1 MSQGHEITEHVN
13 SDPVARPVK
22 NGPSGRFKTR
32 IMSTDKRGTKILART
47 FFNQL
52 RATGYTSNQII
63 GIATE
68 LIDLVT
74 CELRDEKPSP
84 AQPAA
89 KENVTRA

>member
-1 MSQGHEITEHVN
+1 
-13 SDPVARPVK
+13 
-22 NGPSGRFKTR
+22 
-32 IMSTDKRGTKILART
+32 MSTDKRAAKILART

-74 CELRDEKPSP
+74 CEIRDADKLE
-84 AQPAA
+84 AQTVVQGEGP
-89 KENVTRA
+89 RAQS

>member
-1 MSQGHEITEHVN
+1 
-13 SDPVARPVK
+13 
-22 NGPSGRFKTR
+22 
-32 IMSTDKRGTKILART
+32 MSTDKRGTKILART

-74 CELRDEKPSP
+74 CELRDEKPAP
-84 AQPAA
+84 EQPAT